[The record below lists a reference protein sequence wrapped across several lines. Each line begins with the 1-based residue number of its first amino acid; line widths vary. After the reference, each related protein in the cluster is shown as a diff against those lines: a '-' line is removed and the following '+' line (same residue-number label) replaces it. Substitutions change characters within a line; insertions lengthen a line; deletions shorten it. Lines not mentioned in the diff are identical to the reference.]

1 MKNKIKENYNHLKKN
16 VFLVNKN
23 IKKFIEENYKYSL
36 IFSII
41 YHMCI

>member
-23 IKKFIEENYKYSL
+23 IKKFKQVREE
-36 IFSII
+36 I
-41 YHMCI
+41 